1 MEFRIEKLMVY
12 KLRFHEEKRQGYS
25 NSTHTFISL
34 SLFSPPCFY
43 CYETNLHKINLA
55 YFFFFIKKKIEKK
68 NASGALFF
76 FKKDRAFLCDDLIL
90 L

>member
-34 SLFSPPCFY
+34 SLPPCFY

-55 YFFFFIKKKIEKK
+55 YFFLYKKENRKK
-68 NASGALFF
+68 NASGALFFFF